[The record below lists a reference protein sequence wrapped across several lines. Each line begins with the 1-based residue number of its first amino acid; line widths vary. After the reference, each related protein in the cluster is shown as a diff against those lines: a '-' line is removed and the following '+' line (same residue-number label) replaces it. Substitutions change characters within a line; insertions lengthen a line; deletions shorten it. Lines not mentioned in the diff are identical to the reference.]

1 MLFQFRNRWL
11 SLVVVAGAIAALTT
25 VWPAPAAA
33 QQTREARAES
43 LIYDLKNPDPGR
55 RRAAVH
61 ELGVSKYLPA
71 TLDIAALV
79 KDPDA
84 SVRREVELSLEQMN
98 DISALPAF
106 VQLTADEEKD
116 IRSRAI
122 DALVDLHLS
131 HDKGA
136 SAMLTKVQNF
146 LNHKLDDDADV
157 VIEPDVPVD
166 ASVVKALS
174 DRLTDREV
182 SIRRQAARSLGI
194 LRGDGGIPA
203 LIVTLREDRDDEV
216 RFESARSLR
225 KIGNPSVGDSL
236 IPMLDMNNDRVRN
249 EIVSTLGA
257 LRFRG
262 AVPDLTK
269 TFEMSKPGERTR
281 MLALAALADIAEPSS
296 APLFEQFKTD
306 KEEPI
311 RLYAN
316 EGLSRIAN
324 PATKTPLSS
333 ARLTEKSSRVQ
344 TAQAFGLMK
353 MGQTEFLEEL
363 VRALSS
369 SSTRDLAREYLQETP
384 VQQHAA
390 LFAARPKEASARAQ
404 LAEIYGLIGDR
415 AALPALQDLAHDPDA
430 GVAKA
435 AERGIKWM
443 NAYRND

>member
-1 MLFQFRNRWL
+1 MLFQFRNGWMPL
-11 SLVVVAGAIAALTT
+11 TVVAGAIAALSA
-25 VWPAPAAA
+25 VRPAPVAA
-33 QQTREARAES
+33 QTTQKLPAES
-43 LIYDLKNPDPGR
+43 LIYDLKNPDAGR
-55 RRAAVH
+55 RRSAVH
-61 ELGVSKYLPA
+61 QLGVAKYVPA

-79 KDPDA
+79 HDPDA

-98 DISALPAF
+98 DISALPGF

-122 DALVDLHLS
+122 DALIDLHMS

-136 SAMLTKVQNF
+136 SAMLTKLQNF

-166 ASVVKALS
+166 PSVIKALS

-182 SIRRQAARSLGI
+182 SIRRQAARGLGV
-194 LRGDGGIPA
+194 LRGDAGIPGLLVA
-203 LIVTLREDRDDEV
+203 LREDRDDEV

-225 KIGNPSVGDSL
+225 KIGNPSVGDPL
-236 IPMLDMNNDRVRN
+236 ITMLDLNNDRVRN
-249 EIVSTLGA
+249 EVITTLGG
-257 LRFRG
+257 LRFRR

-269 TFEMSKPGERTR
+269 VFEMSKPGERSRTLS
-281 MLALAALADIAEPSS
+281 MAALADIAEPSS
-296 APLFEQFKTD
+296 AALFEQFKAD
-306 KEEPI
+306 KDENI

-324 PATKTPLSS
+324 PATKTPMSS

-344 TAQAFGLMK
+344 AAQAFGLMK

-363 VRALSS
+363 VRALGS
-369 SSTRDLAREYLQETP
+369 SSTRDLAKEYLQETP
-384 VQQHAA
+384 VQQRAA
-390 LFAARPKEASARAQ
+390 LFAARPKDASARAQ
-404 LAEIYGLIGDR
+404 LAEIYGLMGDR
-415 AALPALQDLAHDPDA
+415 AAMPALQDLAHDSDP